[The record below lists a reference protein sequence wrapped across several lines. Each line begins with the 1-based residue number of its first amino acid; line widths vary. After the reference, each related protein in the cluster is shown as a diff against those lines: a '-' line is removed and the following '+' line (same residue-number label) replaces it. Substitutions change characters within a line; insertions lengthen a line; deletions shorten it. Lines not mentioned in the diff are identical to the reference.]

1 MFLNFGIAL
10 CRYINCTFV
19 WLHVAYPI
27 LGEVVVSG
35 SARGRALSDACA
47 YAAVF
52 FLVCWTAF
60 KVGCPC
66 FVPFVVR
73 FLPFSSLVDLR
84 SWWCA
89 LCVSTVVVCR
99 VNEL

>member
-66 FVPFVVR
+66 FVLLCGFYIFSSFVV
-73 FLPFSSLVDLR
+73 LR

-89 LCVSTVVVCR
+89 LRVSVVVVCR
-99 VNEL
+99 ANEL

>member
-47 YAAVF
+47 YVAVF
-52 FLVCWTAF
+52 FLVCWIAF

-66 FVPFVVR
+66 FVHFCA
-73 FLPFSSLVDLR
+73 FFCFTFFELCR
-84 SWWCA
+84 SA
-89 LCVSTVVVCR
+89 LVVVCVVC
-99 VNEL
+99 VNCSCLPC